1 MGRMKEYMME
11 LADNL
16 NKDFEE
22 ITQEDME
29 RDFKLKAQQV
39 WNDPNTSWK
48 EKQDCKQY
56 LPKKSY
62 DEVKFYDAE
71 TGTPKFKPG
80 NVMGDGNGI
89 CWLITN

>member
-1 MGRMKEYMME
+1 MKEYMME

-29 RDFKLKAQQV
+29 RDLELKAQKV

-56 LPKKSY
+56 LRKKSY
-62 DEVKFYDAE
+62 SEVKFYDAE

-80 NVMGDGNGI
+80 DVMGDGDGWI
-89 CWLITN
+89 ITK